1 MERDFLGLSSKESL
15 PLVRE
20 EVKKWVCFTK
30 SSGFQWPVSNK
41 VSSAA
46 MSFDFGQ
53 GDKAKWIEHD
63 SMVPPGFMHILTP
76 DAAQLQKS
84 FIHNSQ
90 RVGNNFPLS
99 ASSSVQHDVHH
110 LQRPYDVKM
119 FPFPNQSISVSTTNQ
134 FMKNHFSTAGLNLPI
149 TTAMKPQLLGGIP
162 VSTPH
167 SVLPALASLGGSIE
181 PCGKVLRDSGSPAA
195 QLTIF
200 YAGTVNV
207 FEDITPEKAQAIMLL
222 AGNGSSMAS
231 NTTQQKAQLQTLIS
245 KTVQFET
252 VPANQLMNTQL
263 CSGIPSPL
271 SVSSHTGVQSRSGS
285 INTDELVVYKTTGSS
300 TTPISKAEPPKPA
313 NTKGPITGMMPSVPQ
328 ARKAS
333 LARFLEKRKER
344 VTTAAPYEV
353 SKKSLQSTTLA

>member
-1 MERDFLGLSSKESL
+1 MERDFLGLTSKASL
-15 PLVRE
+15 PLVGE
-20 EVKKWVCFTK
+20 EVKEIGFTK
-30 SSGFQWPVSNK
+30 SSGFQWPASNK
-41 VSSAA
+41 GSSAA

-63 SMVPPGFMHILTP
+63 SMVSPAFKHILTP
-76 DAAQLQKS
+76 DASQLQKS
-84 FIHNSQ
+84 LFHNRQ

-110 LQRPYDVKM
+110 LQRPNDVKM
-119 FPFPNQSISVSTTNQ
+119 FPFSNQSISVSTTNQ
-134 FMKNHFSTAGLNLPI
+134 FIKNHFSTACLNLPI

-167 SVLPALASLGGSIE
+167 SALPTLASFGGSIK
-181 PCGKVLRDSGSPAA
+181 PWKSGKGLRDSGSPAA

-207 FEDITPEKAQAIMLL
+207 FEYITPEKAQAIMLL

-231 NTTQQKAQLQTLIS
+231 NTTQEKAQLQTRFS

-252 VPANQLMNTQL
+252 VPANQLNTQPS
-263 CSGIPSPL
+263 SGIPSPL
-271 SVSSHTGVQSRSGS
+271 SISSHSGVQSRSGS
-285 INTDELVVYKTTGSS
+285 TSTDELIVYKTIGSP
-300 TTPISKAEPPKPA
+300 TTPISKVEPPKPA

-353 SKKSLQSTTLA
+353 SKKPLQCTTLA